1 MDIDIEVNREYFNE
15 VKFRNQMYADKLYTL
30 MLESGEDSKEL
41 KNKYFNQLNLNA
53 LDKIVPFKDDVIVS
67 YGLKTNT
74 VYSDK
79 KLMVLKYLEYYKSL
93 YYNKNERSEEVVWLT
108 ALQTKTFTEL
118 YEVLSHILKPK
129 DLIEFMD
136 EVEKFSMDEFN
147 LHEWEKEKLDKIVE
161 ETKIENAKAE
171 GKNEGISQSKIEIA
185 KRMLEEKIDILVI
198 SKVTGLSEEEIQR
211 SQEKSD

>member
-30 MLESGEDSKEL
+30 ILESGEDSKEL
-41 KNKYFNQLNLNA
+41 KNKYLIQLNLNA
-53 LDKIVPFKDDVIVS
+53 LDKIVPFKEDIIVS

-93 YYNKNERSEEVVWLT
+93 YYNKHERSEEVVWLT
-108 ALQTKTFTEL
+108 ALQAKTFTEI
-118 YEVLSHILKPK
+118 YEVLSHILEPK
-129 DLIEFMD
+129 DLIEFMN
-136 EVEKFSMDEFN
+136 EVERFSMDEFN

-161 ETKIENAKAE
+161 ETKMENAKAE
-171 GKNEGISQSKIEIA
+171 GLSEGISQRNIEIA
-185 KRMLEEKIDILVI
+185 KNMIKEKMDISII
-198 SKVTGLSEEEIQR
+198 SKVTGLSKEEVQKL
-211 SQEKSD
+211 QEKDD

>member
-1 MDIDIEVNREYFNE
+1 
-15 VKFRNQMYADKLYTL
+15 MYADKLYTL

-118 YEVLSHILKPK
+118 YEVLIHILKPK

-136 EVEKFSMDEFN
+136 EVERFSMDEFN

-161 ETKIENAKAE
+161 ETKMENAKAE
-171 GKNEGISQSKIEIA
+171 GISQRNIEIA
-185 KRMLEEKIDILVI
+185 KNLLNMNMNISDISI
-198 SKVTGLSEEEIQR
+198 ATGLSKEEIKKLK
-211 SQEKSD
+211 EKDD

>member
-1 MDIDIEVNREYFNE
+1 
-15 VKFRNQMYADKLYTL
+15 MYADKLYTL

-74 VYSDK
+74 LYSDK

-118 YEVLSHILKPK
+118 YEVLIHILKPK

-136 EVEKFSMDEFN
+136 EVERFSMDEFN

-161 ETKIENAKAE
+161 ETKMENAKAE
-171 GKNEGISQSKIEIA
+171 GISQRNIEIA
-185 KRMLEEKIDILVI
+185 KNLLNMNMNISDISI
-198 SKVTGLSEEEIQR
+198 ATGLSKEEIKKLK
-211 SQEKSD
+211 EKDD